1 MKSNNTAC
9 PSEPEE
15 PSWRHGADT
24 DIHFSLSTTNVRF
37 GSKAEVAVF
46 KSVELII
53 QARRA
58 GCVTLQYSELAACA
72 PKSDR
77 RCPDH

>member
-15 PSWRHGADT
+15 PSSWRHGSDT
-24 DIHFSLSTTNVRF
+24 DIHFSPSTTDVCF
-37 GSKAEVAVF
+37 GSKAEVPVF

-53 QARRA
+53 QPDEQDASPYVCVEAR
-58 GCVTLQYSELAACA
+58 
-72 PKSDR
+72 
-77 RCPDH
+77 

>member
-9 PSEPEE
+9 PSEREE
-15 PSWRHGADT
+15 PSWRHGSDT
-24 DIHFSLSTTNVRF
+24 DIHFSPSTTNLRF

-53 QARRA
+53 RPGAKDVVGEMGVR
-58 GCVTLQYSELAACA
+58 GGGPSN
-72 PKSDR
+72 
-77 RCPDH
+77 H